1 MNKEENAVLFDKMD
15 FFIQTFN
22 TILYEPLL
30 NGLVLL
36 YQYLPGR
43 DFGIAVIVFTIAVR
57 VLLSPFMASSIK
69 SQKAISELQ
78 PKIQEVQ
85 QKFKDDKEKQARET
99 MALYQKEKI
108 NPFGGCLPLLIQL
121 PILIALYQVF
131 WKGFRPEE
139 MARLYSFVPNP
150 GSLFNPTF
158 LNIVNMAEPSLVLA
172 VLAGITQ
179 FVQAKM
185 FSPKIKDNKDA
196 KKQAGQFQDMMQK
209 QMLYF
214 FPFFTV
220 FILWKLPSAI
230 GLYWT
235 VNNLFS
241 ILQQYLIFNP
251 SRSKTSLKE
260 EKII

>member
-1 MNKEENAVLFDKMD
+1 MN
-15 FFIQTFN
+15 FFIQAFN
-22 TILYEPLL
+22 AILYEPLL

-57 VLLSPFMASSIK
+57 LLLSPFMASSIK

-85 QKFKDDKEKQARET
+85 QKFKSDKEKQARET

-131 WKGFRPEE
+131 WKGLRPEE
-139 MARLYSFVPNP
+139 MTRLYSFVLNP
-150 GSLFNPTF
+150 GIINPVF
-158 LNIVNMAEPSLVLA
+158 LNIIDLGKASLVLA

-179 FVQAKM
+179 FIQVKM
-185 FSPKIKDNKDA
+185 VSPKTKDNKA
-196 KKQAGQFQDMMQK
+196 GKKQAGQFSDMMQK

-214 FPFFTV
+214 FPIFTV
-220 FILWKLPSAI
+220 FILWKLPAAI

-241 ILQQYLIFNP
+241 IGQQYLIFKPRRENLTIP
-251 SRSKTSLKE
+251 PKAE
-260 EKII
+260 